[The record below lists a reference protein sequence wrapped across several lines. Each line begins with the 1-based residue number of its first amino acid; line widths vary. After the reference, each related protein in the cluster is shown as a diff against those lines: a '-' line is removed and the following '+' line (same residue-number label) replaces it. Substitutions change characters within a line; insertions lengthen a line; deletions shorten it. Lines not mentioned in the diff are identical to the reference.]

1 MARNGADRVDTRLR
15 GWRLILAWL
24 AWTVVF
30 LLTLALLA
38 YLVPANYWL
47 TRVEWAVEQA
57 RPAAEVFTSYD
68 TFVGILVA
76 LETLAAAVALGMG
89 LLVVALRPA
98 DRMGLLASAFLL
110 TMSPFMLSGNI
121 DIWRFPVWL
130 GLPAVLLPVY
140 AALFMACLV
149 LFIFLFPDGRLVFP
163 WERWL
168 AVPVVAAVVLYLL
181 RDPLRIPDLWISAAG
196 WGILMAALLTL
207 WLGGLAV
214 QAYRYRRLAS
224 AEARQQI
231 KWVLLGLSAPVTL
244 VVTGF
249 IALFLSDDQAWV
261 QLVGVPLQIVAFAL
275 IPVTIGISMLRYHL
289 WDVDVVIRRTLIYGA
304 LTGTLLAAYLIGVLV
319 LQSLFRAL
327 TRQESSLAIVI
338 STLAIAALFVPL
350 RRRIQN
356 DIDRRFYRRKYDA
369 QKTLET
375 FALIARDET
384 DLERLTGELARV
396 VQETMQPESVH
407 LWLREERPLIVR
419 TGAEANEN
427 A

>member
-1 MARNGADRVDTRLR
+1 MTARSDADRVDTRLR
-15 GWRLILAWL
+15 GWRLGLAWL
-24 AWTVVF
+24 AWMVVF

-38 YLVPANYWL
+38 YALPENYWL
-47 TRVEWAVEQA
+47 TRVEWAVEVA

-68 TFVGILVA
+68 TFVRILVA
-76 LETLAAAVALGMG
+76 LETLATAVALGVG

-98 DRMGLLASAFLL
+98 DRMGLLASGFLL

-121 DIWRFPVWL
+121 DVWRFPAWL

-140 AALFMACLV
+140 AALFMAGLV
-149 LFIFLFPDGRLVFP
+149 LFVFLFPDGRLVFP
-163 WERWL
+163 WMRWL
-168 AVPVVAAVVLYLL
+168 VAPGVAAVVLYVL
-181 RDPLRIPDLWISAAG
+181 RAPLGISDLWISKAG
-196 WGILMAALLTL
+196 WGILMGALLTL
-207 WLGGLAV
+207 WLGGLAA

-224 AEARQQI
+224 GEARQQI
-231 KWVLLGLSAPVTL
+231 KWVLLGLSAPMTM

-249 IALFLSDDQAWV
+249 TALFLVDDPAWA
-261 QLVGVPLQIVAFAL
+261 QFVGEPLQIVAFAL

-319 LQSLFRAL
+319 LQSLIRAL

-369 QKTLET
+369 QKTLEA

-396 VQETMQPESVH
+396 VQETLQPEQVSV
-407 LWLREERPLIVR
+407 WLRKK
-419 TGAEANEN
+419 
-427 A
+427 

>member
-1 MARNGADRVDTRLR
+1 
-15 GWRLILAWL
+15 
-24 AWTVVF
+24 
-30 LLTLALLA
+30 
-38 YLVPANYWL
+38 
-47 TRVEWAVEQA
+47 
-57 RPAAEVFTSYD
+57 
-68 TFVGILVA
+68 
-76 LETLAAAVALGMG
+76 
-89 LLVVALRPA
+89 
-98 DRMGLLASAFLL
+98 LLASAFLL

-121 DIWRFPVWL
+121 DIWRFPAWL

-249 IALFLSDDQAWV
+249 IALFLVDNQAWI

-369 QKTLET
+369 QKTLEA

-384 DLERLTGELARV
+384 DLERLTGELVRV
-396 VQETMQPESVH
+396 VQVTLQPESIR
-407 LWLREERPLIVR
+407 LWFKDD
-419 TGAEANEN
+419 GSGGK
-427 A
+427 

>member
-1 MARNGADRVDTRLR
+1 M
-15 GWRLILAWL
+15 
-24 AWTVVF
+24 
-30 LLTLALLA
+30 
-38 YLVPANYWL
+38 
-47 TRVEWAVEQA
+47 A

-68 TFVGILVA
+68 TFVRILVA

-98 DRMGLLASAFLL
+98 DRMGLLASGFLL

-121 DIWRFPVWL
+121 DVWRFPAWL

-140 AALFMACLV
+140 ASLFMVGLV
-149 LFIFLFPDGRLVFP
+149 LFIFLFPDGRLAFP
-163 WERWL
+163 WVRWL
-168 AVPVVAAVVLYLL
+168 AAPLVVAFVLYVL
-181 RDPLRIPDLWISAAG
+181 RAPLGISDQWISEAG
-196 WGILMAALLTL
+196 WGILVAALLTS
-207 WLGGLAV
+207 WLGGLAA

-224 AEARQQI
+224 AARQQI

-244 VVTGF
+244 MIV
-249 IALFLSDDQAWV
+249 LFVGQSLIDDPAWWQFV
-261 QLVGVPLQIVAFAL
+261 ASPLQIISLAL
-275 IPVTIGISMLRYHL
+275 IPITIGISMLRYHL

-304 LTGTLLAAYLIGVLV
+304 LTGTLLAAYLIGVLL
-319 LQSLFRAL
+319 LQSLFRVL
-327 TRQESSLAIVI
+327 TRQDSSLAIVI

-369 QKTLET
+369 QKTLEA

-396 VQETMQPESVH
+396 VQETLQPEGVSV
-407 LWLREERPLIVR
+407 WLRDSTRL
-419 TGAEANEN
+419 
-427 A
+427 

>member
-38 YLVPANYWL
+38 HLAPANYWL
-47 TRVEWAVEQA
+47 TRAEWAVEQA
-57 RPAAEVFTSYD
+57 RPAAEVFTSYT
-68 TFVGILVA
+68 TFVRILVA

-98 DRMGLLASAFLL
+98 DRMGLLASGFLL
-110 TMSPFMLSGNI
+110 TMSPFMFSGNI
-121 DIWRFPVWL
+121 DVWRFPAWL

-140 AALFMACLV
+140 AALFMVGLV
-149 LFIFLFPDGRLVFP
+149 LFIFLFPEGRLAFP
-163 WERWL
+163 WVRWL
-168 AVPVVAAVVLYLL
+168 AAPLVVTVVLYVL
-181 RDPLRIPDLWISAAG
+181 RAPLGISDLWISAAG

-249 IALFLSDDQAWV
+249 IALFLTDAQAWV
-261 QLVGVPLQIVAFAL
+261 QFVGVPLQIVAFAL

-369 QKTLET
+369 QKTLEA
-375 FALIARDET
+375 FALIAREET

-396 VQETMQPESVH
+396 VQETMQPEGVSV
-407 LWLREERPLIVR
+407 WLRDSKRL
-419 TGAEANEN
+419 
-427 A
+427 